1 MKIITSF
8 CFLAAFVAPSAFFL
22 LPAGFVIAGSMLFA
36 LGFAA
41 IVAADYARQPRVLRM
56 ERAMATLRTR
66 KERFGLA
73 A

>member
-8 CFLAAFVAPSAFFL
+8 SFLAAFAAPAAFFL
-22 LPAGFVIAGSMLFA
+22 LPAGFVIAGALLFA
-36 LGFAA
+36 LGFSA
-41 IVAADYARQPRVLRM
+41 IIVADYARQPRVRRM
-56 ERAMATLRTR
+56 ERAMAAVRIR